1 MHTYDGITSTDLPA
15 EHLREAVPRKSKEDP
30 RAKAYRKLG
39 TNALAARRRVGD
51 SIVARNPSCKVKIT
65 IATSDGTDAMVDAAT
80 VWW

>member
-1 MHTYDGITSTDLPA
+1 MERCDGTTFKGLPVQ
-15 EHLREAVPRKSKEDP
+15 HLSGSAPRKSKEGS

-51 SIVARNPSCKVKIT
+51 SLVARNPSCKVKIT

-80 VWW
+80 VW